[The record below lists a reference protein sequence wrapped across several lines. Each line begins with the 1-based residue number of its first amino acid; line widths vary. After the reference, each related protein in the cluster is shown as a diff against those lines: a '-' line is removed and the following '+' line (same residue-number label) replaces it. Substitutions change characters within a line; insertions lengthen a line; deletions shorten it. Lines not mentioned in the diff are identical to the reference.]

1 MNSKTTQAQ
10 TTCKQQKENIQLVS
24 TMRRMLMLAASAAVM
39 LTSCSND
46 KEIGDLEG
54 EKNGSEI
61 NFRTLIDKGAESRA
75 TVTNS
80 SNILGFTVTGWW
92 DKTAG
97 GDDLDIGSTDANK
110 GGYLFNAFDLTRR
123 DVGVTDWEYDPK
135 IYWPSSGSGVHF
147 FAYSPASSK
156 NVKAGIFNY
165 AADKMIEYTVPDP
178 GKTEAQ
184 EDFLMTK
191 TGALTE
197 GTVKLNF
204 AHVLSRA
211 TFSARKTNTDMTY
224 LIKSVTLV
232 NIKKNGKIDYAV
244 IPTGGSFADEYAT
257 ALAANK
263 RVVHWTDH
271 ATPDG
276 GNDNLSIDLGE
287 TPAFVQYD
295 ESKFHSILG
304 ETNALMV
311 LPQTTTL
318 WDDTKEDLTDKGF
331 AIKVEYKAYLD
342 VNDPG
347 TYYAGS
353 PTTWKEVYFP
363 VLDAALT
370 TEGSPVAHTFEIGR
384 QYNFALTFGVAEAGG
399 KIGFDVNVGDWS
411 DAPQVEVPQISD
423 YYKAGLISDRLAA
436 LVKSDYAS
444 TGVTLGDILNT
455 KKIVM
460 MNITNANDAKE
471 AMKGIEYFANL
482 ERLCLSQTK
491 GLTLDLSKLESLNK
505 ISMGTGVSFDELDI
519 SSLKERKK
527 KLEFDVYCATMKPDG
542 SNNDNDLH
550 NNLVT
555 INTLKVWKGF
565 EICNYEDSWLFG
577 LNTHSDGVM
586 ATVTATTIEPLSGTT
601 DVTITNAASTYYK

>member
-1 MNSKTTQAQ
+1 
-10 TTCKQQKENIQLVS
+10 
-24 TMRRMLMLAASAAVM
+24 MRRMLMLAASAAVM

-46 KEIGDLEG
+46 KEIGDVEG
-54 EKNGSEI
+54 DKNGSEI

-80 SNILGFTVTGWW
+80 ENILGFTVTGWW
-92 DKTAG
+92 DKT
-97 GDDLDIGSTDANK
+97 TDGTTTELGNTNT

-123 DVGVTDWEYDPK
+123 EAGVTDWEYDPK
-135 IYWPSSGSGVHF
+135 IYWPSSGKGVLF
-147 FAYSPASSK
+147 YAYSPASSK
-156 NVKAGIFNY
+156 HVTKGKGLY
-165 AADKMIEYTVPDP
+165 DYKGGSIEYTVPDP
-178 GKTEAQ
+178 GETEAQ

-191 TGALTE
+191 TDALTKDA
-197 GTVKLNF
+197 VKLNF

-211 TFSARKTNTDMTY
+211 TFSARKTNKDMTY

-244 IPTGGSFADEYAT
+244 IPTGGSFADEYDN
-257 ALAANK
+257 NK

-318 WDDTKEDLTDKGF
+318 WDDSEEELTDKGF

-384 QYNFALTFGVAEAGG
+384 QYNFALTFGAAEAGG

-411 DAPQVEVPQISD
+411 DAPVVEVPQISD

-436 LVKSDYAS
+436 LANSDYIN

-455 KKIVM
+455 TKIVVM
-460 MNITNANDAKE
+460 DIADAEAAQKE
-471 AMKGIEYFANL
+471 LKGIEYFANL
-482 ERLCLSQTK
+482 ETLCLSQTK

-505 ISMGTGVSFDELDI
+505 ISMGLGVSFDELDI
-519 SSLKERKK
+519 SCLKERKK

-542 SNNDNDLH
+542 SKNDDDLH

-555 INTLKVWKGF
+555 IKTLKVWKGF

-577 LNTHSDGVM
+577 LNTHSNGVK

-601 DVTITNAASTYYK
+601 DVTITDAEGKYYQ

>member
-1 MNSKTTQAQ
+1 
-10 TTCKQQKENIQLVS
+10 
-24 TMRRMLMLAASAAVM
+24 MRRMLMLAASAAVM

-46 KEIGDLEG
+46 KEIGDVEG
-54 EKNGSEI
+54 DKNGSEI

-80 SNILGFTVTGWW
+80 ENILGFTVSGWW
-92 DKTAG
+92 DKT
-97 GDDLDIGSTDANK
+97 TDGTTTELGNTNT

-123 DVGVTDWEYDPK
+123 EAGVTDWEYDPK
-135 IYWPSSGSGVHF
+135 IYWPSSGKGVLF
-147 FAYSPASSK
+147 YAYSPASSK
-156 NVKAGIFNY
+156 HVTKGKGLY
-165 AADKMIEYTVPDP
+165 DYKGGSIEYTVPDP
-178 GKTEAQ
+178 GEAEAQ
-184 EDFLMTK
+184 EDFLLAR
-191 TGALTE
+191 TGNLNKE
-197 GTVKLNF
+197 TVKLNF

-311 LPQTTTL
+311 LPQTTKL
-318 WDDTKEDLTDKGF
+318 WDDTKEGLANKGF
-331 AIKVEYKAYLD
+331 AIQVEYKAYLD

-370 TEGSPVAHTFEIGR
+370 TEESPVAHTFEIGR

-411 DAPQVEVPQISD
+411 DAPVVEVPQISN
-423 YYKAGLISDRLAA
+423 YYPEYISEKLAA
-436 LVKSDYAS
+436 AVKADYAS
-444 TGVTLGDILNT
+444 TGVTLGDILNKT
-455 KKIVM
+455 KIVV
-460 MNITNANDAKE
+460 MNIANAEAAQKE
-471 AMKGIEYFANL
+471 LKGIEYFANL
-482 ERLCLSQTK
+482 ETLCLSQTK

-505 ISMGTGVSFDELDI
+505 ISMGLGVSFDELDI
-519 SSLKERKK
+519 SCLKEREQQ
-527 KLEFDVYCATMKPDG
+527 LTFDVYNTTMRLDG
-542 SNNDNDLH
+542 SKDVDEL

-555 INTLKVWKGF
+555 ITTLKVWSGF
-565 EICNYEDSWLFG
+565 TTNIDRRDWLFM
-577 LNTHSDGVM
+577 LNTHSNGNTAK

-601 DVTITNAASTYYK
+601 DVTITNAAGTYYE